1 MRSYNSLNGIHDLG
15 IKAMADTRL
24 TKTGPFRA
32 LVLGRRNID
41 GARQSMDVSAVVLYR
56 HGCYRRFARSVMT
69 LSPTPY
75 NTVGIEKQRREIMSK
90 KLEEIINVAKDLS
103 LEERA
108 ELAGALLLS
117 LDEPSESEVE
127 RLWLQEAERRLQEYR
142 DGKMK
147 GIPAEE
153 VFNRAIADI
162 S

>member
-1 MRSYNSLNGIHDLG
+1 
-15 IKAMADTRL
+15 
-24 TKTGPFRA
+24 
-32 LVLGRRNID
+32 
-41 GARQSMDVSAVVLYR
+41 
-56 HGCYRRFARSVMT
+56 
-69 LSPTPY
+69 
-75 NTVGIEKQRREIMSK
+75 MSK
-90 KLEEIINVAKDLS
+90 KLEEIINVVKNLS

-127 RLWLQEAERRLQEYR
+127 RLWLQEAERRLQDFR
-142 DGKMK
+142 DGKVK

>member
-1 MRSYNSLNGIHDLG
+1 
-15 IKAMADTRL
+15 
-24 TKTGPFRA
+24 
-32 LVLGRRNID
+32 
-41 GARQSMDVSAVVLYR
+41 
-56 HGCYRRFARSVMT
+56 
-69 LSPTPY
+69 
-75 NTVGIEKQRREIMSK
+75 MSK

-108 ELAGALLLS
+108 ELAGKLLLS

-127 RLWLQEAERRLQEYR
+127 RLWLKEAERRLQEYQE
-142 DGKMK
+142 GKMK

>member
-1 MRSYNSLNGIHDLG
+1 
-15 IKAMADTRL
+15 
-24 TKTGPFRA
+24 
-32 LVLGRRNID
+32 
-41 GARQSMDVSAVVLYR
+41 
-56 HGCYRRFARSVMT
+56 
-69 LSPTPY
+69 
-75 NTVGIEKQRREIMSK
+75 MSK

-108 ELAGALLLS
+108 ELAGKLLLS

-127 RLWLQEAERRLQEYR
+127 RLWLKEAERRLQEYR
-142 DGKMK
+142 EGKMK